1 MPSARRPTRAGAA
14 EERAERLTTL
24 SRLTRSIASEIDSDA
39 AFRAIAEGLTA
50 ARPEMKVLYMSGYT
64 DDAIVHHGV
73 LDPGTALLQ
82 KPFTPDALT
91 RRVGDL
97 LSG

>member
-1 MPSARRPTRAGAA
+1 MPKARRPTRAGAA

-24 SRLTRSIASEIDSDA
+24 SRLTRSIASATDSDDRLA
-39 AFRAIAEGLTA
+39 A

-91 RRVGDL
+91 RRAGDL
-97 LSG
+97 LTG